1 MDAPDANGQGT
12 ASSQSSESQ
21 LPLLA
26 RIARGQPS
34 MLRLLGLAA
43 VVGALLAITGTVP
56 ALAAL
61 AAASLLG
68 AACMAILV
76 AEDAEQRRRG
86 RIKKSRRAKELENT
100 RQSNL
105 ESVLEL
111 LSEPALLIDG
121 RNRILYANRAAG
133 TALGDIEQG
142 APVSFVL
149 RAPQI
154 AEAIRDAF
162 NGREPAEVTYHE
174 KVPVDR
180 WFEARVA
187 RVPVATPSPQLAV
200 LFLRDLTAVQ
210 RVEQMRADFVANASH
225 ELRTPLASLSG
236 FIETLQGPA
245 RNDPKARDRFLEIMS
260 TQANRMARLI
270 EDLMSLGR
278 IELRAH
284 MRPEGTVDLAVVV
297 RQTLDALKP
306 LADEAGIEFQ
316 LLLEDQQL
324 HVRGDSE
331 ELTQVVQNLVE
342 NAVKYAHNGEKIEIL
357 GRREAAPGGSDRIA
371 LSVRDFGPGIPSEHL
386 PRLTERFYRVD
397 VTESRG
403 KGGTGLG
410 LAIVKHILNRHRG
423 ALLIESTA
431 GQGATFTV
439 RLESVSEETTDD
451 ISASDQSRPLR
462 QDAQLDADKNN
473 EPVDGAVDVEPVAR
487 SKSDFQGTAA

>member
-1 MDAPDANGQGT
+1 MEAPRGDRPDSM
-12 ASSQSSESQ
+12 SSQGSDSRLS
-21 LPLLA
+21 LLA

-34 MLRLLGLAA
+34 MLRLLGVAA
-43 VVGALLAITGTVP
+43 VVGALLVITGTVP
-56 ALAAL
+56 ALAAIGV
-61 AAASLLG
+61 AGLLG
-68 AACMAILV
+68 AACMAIIV

-86 RIKKSRRAKELENT
+86 RIQASRRAEESENT
-100 RQSNL
+100 HRSNL

-111 LSEPALLIDG
+111 LPEPALLIDG
-121 RNRILYANRAAG
+121 KNRVLFANSAAG
-133 TALGDIEQG
+133 KALGDIERG

-162 NGREPAEVTYHE
+162 NGGEPAEVTYHE

-187 RVPVATPSPQLAV
+187 RVPATAYAPELAV

-284 MRPEGTVDLAVVV
+284 MRPEGTVDLAAVV

-306 LADEAGIEFQ
+306 LADEAGVA
-316 LLLEDQQL
+316 LVPLLESPRL
-324 HVRGDSE
+324 LVRGDSE
-331 ELTQVVQNLVE
+331 ELTQVVQNLIE
-342 NAVKYAHNGEKIEIL
+342 NAVKYAHTGRKIEISS
-357 GRREAAPGGSDRIA
+357 RREAAPGGSDRIA

-439 RLESVSEETTDD
+439 RLDSISEEAGLEE
-451 ISASDQSRPLR
+451 SPGARGEPPRGGGRL
-462 QDAQLDADKNN
+462 ADRTA
-473 EPVDGAVDVEPVAR
+473 EPAGDRAETEPTAR
-487 SKSDFQGTAA
+487 SKGDAQGTAA